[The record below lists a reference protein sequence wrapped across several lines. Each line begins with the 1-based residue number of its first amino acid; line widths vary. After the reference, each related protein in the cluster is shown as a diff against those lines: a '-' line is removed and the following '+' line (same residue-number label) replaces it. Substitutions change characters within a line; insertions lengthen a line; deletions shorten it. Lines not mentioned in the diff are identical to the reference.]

1 MNRLGSCLLG
11 LSLHHCSRYVGVLS
25 PVKVGYNK
33 VKLLVVVFLK
43 SEALQFV
50 AAAMV
55 FGTSLGV
62 LWHVVVRV

>member
-11 LSLHHCSRYVGVLS
+11 LSLHHCSRYVGGWR
-25 PVKVGYNK
+25 PVMVGYNK
-33 VKLLVVVFLK
+33 VMLLVVVILK

-55 FGTSLGV
+55 FATSLGV